1 MPEVVGLRRA
11 SILLSHC
18 PATPPSHC
26 PTVLL
31 PCHRT
36 VLPSSHPTVPL
47 PHYSSVLPSHCPAVT
62 RSYYPTALLSQHQAA
77 VGTFSSPS
85 TALCPPAQSA
95 LLPLSILLICK
106 RPHANKGVRERGWG
120 GKPSSEKPPNRKG
133 ILLQI
138 QMALKRATVFNFG
151 SPPIGILDS

>member
-11 SILLSHC
+11 SIPLPHCPSALPSHCPAIQLSHCPTARLFFCPAILLSCCHTVLLSHC
-18 PATPPSHC
+18 PAVPA
-26 PTVLL
+26 
-31 PCHRT
+31 
-36 VLPSSHPTVPL
+36 PSS
-47 PHYSSVLPSHCPAVT
+47 
-62 RSYYPTALLSQHQAA
+62 R
-77 VGTFSSPS
+77 GTFSSPS

-106 RPHANKGVRERGWG
+106 RPHANKGIRERGWG